1 MINVT
6 VWNEGVHEKTSNE
19 VAGVYPAGIH
29 GCIKNFL
36 STQDDM
42 CVRTA
47 TLAQR
52 RCGLSDEVLDSSGGV
67 IWLTKKCPT
76 R

>member
-36 STQDDM
+36 STQEDIE
-42 CVRTA
+42 VRTA
-47 TLAQR
+47 TLDDDEFEFEFLNWD
-52 RCGLSDEVLDSSGGV
+52 GSDEE
-67 IWLTKKCPT
+67 
-76 R
+76 

>member
-6 VWNEGVHEKTSNE
+6 VWNEGVHEKLSNE

-36 STQDDM
+36 S
-42 CVRTA
+42 
-47 TLAQR
+47 
-52 RCGLSDEVLDSSGGV
+52 SSV
-67 IWLTKKCPT
+67 KFLY
-76 R
+76 

>member
-6 VWNEGVHEKTSNE
+6 VWNEGVHEKLSNE

-36 STQDDM
+36 ISH
-42 CVRTA
+42 
-47 TLAQR
+47 
-52 RCGLSDEVLDSSGGV
+52 
-67 IWLTKKCPT
+67 LTILFIIYSFFKAIY
-76 R
+76 